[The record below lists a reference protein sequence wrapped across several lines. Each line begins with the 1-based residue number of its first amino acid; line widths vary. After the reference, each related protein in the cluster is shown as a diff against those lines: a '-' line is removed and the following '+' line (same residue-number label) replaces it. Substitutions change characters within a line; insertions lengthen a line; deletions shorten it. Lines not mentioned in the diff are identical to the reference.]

1 MAQLGFL
8 QFANTTEA
16 NAVISQI
23 DTCMGFPNGKTT
35 TWQTP
40 FCMQDGYSPTAT
52 TESYFITIMDE
63 ISECLTPEQT
73 QVMIPTLPDGWVSCG
88 VVNPDIS
95 GSTENYVGS

>member
-52 TESYFITIMDE
+52 TESYFITIRTE
-63 ISECLTPEQT
+63 IVGCLTQEQIDSA
-73 QVMIPTLPDGWVSCG
+73 IPTLPEGWVSCG
-88 VVNPDIS
+88 SIIS
-95 GSTENYVGS
+95 GSTEN